1 MREWEASNAR
11 TEGLHM
17 VTLRAAVMVV
27 ALLLVSPLQSL
38 AQLGFDFAVD
48 SLRIDGNIFFLDDFN
63 DGSVTAPPTSAFAC
77 VGGKVPT
84 ESGGFFNLRSADGA
98 DLFTDPIS
106 GTVFLVKHCI
116 LGLQSP

>member
-48 SLRIDGNIFFLDDFN
+48 SLRIDGNIFFLDNFN
-63 DGSVTAPPTSAFAC
+63 DGPVTAPPTSAFAC
-77 VGGKVPT
+77 VRGKA
-84 ESGGFFNLRSADGA
+84 SGFFNLRSADGA
-98 DLFTDPIS
+98 DLLTDPLTA
-106 GTVFLVKHCI
+106 TVFLVKHYLLC
-116 LGLQSP
+116 LQSPSFRL